1 MARVGRFR
9 SGITV
14 ALLAGGLVA
23 AGAPPALAVPSAP
36 PPTTPPPTAPPTTPP
51 PTTAPPP
58 TIAAKSLFRP
68 VTGDVFVRFHEG
80 KFAHAQ
86 IHGHI
91 TGAAKGDVAALF
103 AQPFPF
109 TSPPAQIGSVTLTKS
124 SQAYSF
130 TVTPTLAT
138 RYQVELLGTG
148 ASTPPT
154 SERVTVYVTSFQP
167 AAGTK
172 RCPQTRKQPFC
183 HQRITVTEILPASTL
198 TDEISKHWYFYF
210 AVNLSGTG
218 TPPVPI
224 YARLH
229 TRVTISKPVMLA
241 PGEFTRTV
249 SWSFYTGV
257 NAYAF
262 VWDTCSKD
270 TEGPPTGDGLG
281 LPGHH
286 ACGVK
291 VINTRAEYIG

>member
-1 MARVGRFR
+1 VARVGRFR
-9 SGITV
+9 SGIAV
-14 ALLAGGLVA
+14 VFLAGGLVT
-23 AGAPPALAVPSAP
+23 AGGPPAMA
-36 PPTTPPPTAPPTTPP
+36 TPAAATI
-51 PTTAPPP
+51 

-86 IHGHI
+86 IHGQI

-103 AQPFPF
+103 AQRFPF
-109 TSPPAQIGSVTLTKS
+109 TNPPAQIGSVTLTKS

-138 RYQVELLGTG
+138 RYQVELLGTT
-148 ASTPPT
+148 ASSPPT
-154 SERVTVYVTSFQP
+154 SGPVTVYVTSFQP

-172 RCPQTRKQPFC
+172 RCPQTRKQPLC

-224 YARLH
+224 FARLR
-229 TRVTISKPVMLA
+229 TRVRISKPATLA
-241 PGEFTRTV
+241 PGQFTRTV

-262 VWDTCSKD
+262 VWATCSKD
-270 TEGPPTGDGLG
+270 TESADGLG